1 VKKKT
6 RKHRVPF
13 KRKPVDKV
21 PFGFDPTSPLTL
33 HYISTGAILPHNSTY
48 RRKTHPKKNPV

>member
-1 VKKKT
+1 MKKKT

-33 HYISTGAILPHNSTY
+33 HYISTGAILPDKSTSA
-48 RRKTHPKKNPV
+48 RVIAPKKNPV

>member
-6 RKHRVPF
+6 RKHRVAF

-33 HYISTGAILPHNSTY
+33 HYIYTGAVLPTKST
-48 RRKTHPKKNPV
+48 KTRIIAPKKNPV